1 MDLHTVTSVVAPRE
15 FCELPSWTSGDAW
28 LAGGTW
34 LFSEPQPHLRRLID
48 LSSLGWT
55 PATITDDGLSLA
67 GTCTIA
73 QLERLELPQ
82 AWIAAPL
89 IDPAQALSPDRR
101 SSTTLRTEER
111 PRCQASIRTR
121 SPKPMAAS
129 ARSRRMAA

>member
-55 PATITDDGLSLA
+55 PATITDDGLSLT

-89 IDPAQALSPDRR
+89 IDPAQVLSPDPPLVHDPEDRG
-101 SSTTLRTEER
+101 E
-111 PRCQASIRTR
+111 
-121 SPKPMAAS
+121 AALPGKHPNQI
-129 ARSRRMAA
+129 AETHGCIG